1 MNRKI
6 NLSDWAIRR
15 QPFVW
20 FLMIVIVA
28 AGVMAYL
35 RLGRNEDP
43 AFAIKTMV
51 VQAAWPGAG
60 VDATVLQITDRLE
73 KKLQETP
80 HLDYIRSYT
89 TAGQTTIFVH
99 LKDNTPA
106 RAIGEV
112 WYQVRKKIGDI
123 RGSFPQGFVGPFFN
137 DEFGDTYGIVYAFT
151 ADGFSH
157 RELRDSVETARSR
170 LLQVEDVSKID
181 IIGAQ
186 DERIYVEFS
195 VGQLAGL
202 GVDRL
207 SLIRALQEQN
217 AITPSG
223 TAHTSDEKLLVRI
236 SGVFQSEDDL
246 KRVNFVAG
254 GRLLRL
260 SDIATVTRSYADPP
274 QPQFRINGQP
284 AIGLAISM
292 REGGDM
298 LALGRNVERAM
309 ETITGDLPVGI
320 EPRLVADQP
329 GVVKRSVDEFMETLW
344 EAVAIVLGMSLLSLG
359 LRAGAVVAASVPLVL
374 AIVFITMQLLGI
386 DLQRVSLGALIIALG
401 LLVDDAIITVEM
413 MVAKVEQGWDKGR
426 AATFAYTSTACPML
440 TGTLVTVAAFVPIA
454 FARSTAGEY
463 TFSLFAV
470 VAIALI
476 ASWFVAVIFAPAIA
490 VTILP
495 STLEHARHDQPER
508 IMHAFRWVLIRAM
521 RLRWVTLA
529 MTLALFAL
537 AAFGI
542 RFVPQQFFPTSDR
555 PELLV
560 DLRLAQNASLYATE
574 AAAAKLDGLLRDDG
588 DIDHWSTYIGRGAV
602 RFYLPL
608 NVQLSNDFFAQAVIV
623 SKDVQARGRLR
634 ARLERTLADELPM
647 AIVRIHALELGPPV
661 GWPLQYRVSGPEP
674 DQVREIAHRLAQVL
688 ADNPN
693 TDKINFDWIEPARTL
708 HMRVDQ
714 DQARLLGLSSDA
726 VAQALNTVLS
736 GVTITQVRD
745 RIYLID
751 VVTRAAAEERIS
763 PNALR
768 TLQIPLPGG
777 NTVPLMQLASVDY
790 GQELALIWRRDRL
803 PTLTVQADVIPPG
816 VQPKSVAH
824 ALSTKVAD
832 LEHRLP
838 DGYRIVLGGTVEANG
853 KAQASIAAVVPL
865 MLLLIATILM
875 LQLHSLQR
883 VFLVLSVAPLG
894 LIGVVAALLV
904 AHKPLGF
911 VAILGVVALI
921 GMIVRNSVIL
931 VAQIETEIADGRTPW
946 EAVVE
951 AALCRLRPILL
962 TAGATIL
969 GLVPIASTVFWGPM
983 ACAIMGGLAVA
994 TVLTLVFLPALYI
1007 AWFRIKEQQAS
1018 VPPLDIAD
1026 QLIEMLAPYR
1036 QARKELTTRTARTTS
1051 A

>member
-1 MNRKI
+1 MI
-6 NLSDWAIRR
+6 AI
-15 QPFVW
+15 
-20 FLMIVIVA
+20 LA
-28 AGVMAYL
+28 AGAISYL

-51 VQAAWPGAG
+51 VQAGWPGANI
-60 VDATVLQITDRLE
+60 DATLLQITDRLE

-80 HLDYIRSYT
+80 QLDYIRSYT

-99 LKDNTPA
+99 LKDGTPA
-106 RAIGEV
+106 RMIGEV

-157 RELRDSVETARSR
+157 RELRDSVEAARSR
-170 LLQVEDVSKID
+170 LLQVPDVSKIE

-202 GVDRL
+202 GIDRL
-207 SLIRALQEQN
+207 ALIRALQEQN

-223 TAHTSDEKLLVRI
+223 TVHTSDEKLLVRI
-236 SGVFQSEDDL
+236 SGVFQSENDL

-260 SDIATVTRSYADPP
+260 SDIATVTRAYADPP
-274 QPQFRINGQP
+274 QPLFRINGQP

-309 ETITGDLPVGI
+309 ATITSDLSVGI

-329 GVVKRSVDEFMETLW
+329 GVVKSSVDEFMESLW

-359 LRAGAVVAASVPLVL
+359 LRAGAVVAASIPLVL
-374 AIVFITMQLLGI
+374 AMVFVTMQLVGI

-413 MVAKVEQGWDKGR
+413 MVTKVEQGWDKGR
-426 AATFAYTSTACPML
+426 AATFAYTSTAFPML

-476 ASWFVAVIFAPAIA
+476 ASWFVAVIFAPVIG

-495 STLEHARHDQPER
+495 ATLQHVRREQPGR
-508 IMHAFRWVLIRAM
+508 MMRGFRWLLIRAM
-521 RLRWVTLA
+521 RMRWVTLA
-529 MTLALFAL
+529 ATVALFAL
-537 AAFGI
+537 AALGLSL
-542 RFVPQQFFPTSDR
+542 VPQQFFPTSDR

-574 AAAAKLDGLLRDDG
+574 AAAAKLDALLRDDG

-623 SKDVQARGRLR
+623 SKGVQARERLR
-634 ARLERTLADELPM
+634 ARLERTLADELPT

-674 DQVREIAHRLAQVL
+674 GQVREIAYRLAQAL
-688 ADNPN
+688 AENPN

-708 HMRVDQ
+708 QMRIDQ

-726 VAQALNTVLS
+726 VAQTLNTVLS
-736 GVTITQVRD
+736 GATITQVRD

-768 TLQIPLPGG
+768 NLQIPLPGG

-790 GQELALIWRRDRL
+790 GQELPLIWRRDRL

-816 VQPKSVAH
+816 VQPKTVAQ
-824 ALSTKVAD
+824 ALRTKVAD
-832 LEHRLP
+832 LERRLP
-838 DGYRIVLGGTVEANG
+838 DGYRIVLGGTVEASG
-853 KAQASIAAVVPL
+853 KAQASIAAGVPL

-894 LIGVVAALLV
+894 LIGVVVALLV

-946 EAVVE
+946 EAVIE
-951 AALCRLRPILL
+951 AALQRFRPIVL

-983 ACAIMGGLAVA
+983 ACAIMGGLAIA
-994 TVLTLVFLPALYI
+994 TGLTLVFLPALYI
-1007 AWFRIKEQQAS
+1007 AWFRIKEQQTSA
-1018 VPPLDIAD
+1018 PPLDMAD
-1026 QLIEMLAPYR
+1026 QLIELLAPYR
-1036 QARKELTTRTARTTS
+1036 QAQKGLTGRPARTTS